1 MKREEILDRIAP
13 CGIDCARCAN
23 FKTGDIAKNSRALQ
37 GDLGNFRKMAAKM
50 SGFYTPFKDF
60 EAFEKILG
68 IFADASCE
76 GCRAGGG
83 KVPDCAAKS
92 CYKEKSVDFCGECEE
107 FPCSN
112 NKVRGDL
119 YERWLANGKS
129 IKENGIE
136 RFYDDA
142 ARKPRYE

>member
-1 MKREEILDRIAP
+1 MTREEIISRVAP
-13 CGIDCARCAN
+13 CGIDCSRCAN
-23 FKTGDIAKNSRALQ
+23 FKEGNIAKYSGALQ
-37 GDLGNFRKMAAKM
+37 EDLGNFRKMAAKM
-50 SGFYTPFKDF
+50 SGFFAPFKDF

-68 IFADASCE
+68 IFAGASCE

-92 CYKEKSVDFCGECEE
+92 CYKEKGADFCGECGD
-107 FPCSN
+107 FPCQV

-119 YERWLANGKS
+119 YERWLANGKF
-129 IKENGIE
+129 IKESGIE

-142 ARKPRYE
+142 RQKPRYE